1 MSAWPHGDP
10 DAVAKAIV
18 AQPAYHAAPAPATSG
33 FLRFWYEFWDL
44 VDRLLRP
51 FWTWLGHALTNTR
64 GVSPL
69 AWFLIGLTVVATVVL
84 IVRIV
89 LGFVTPAIAARRTA
103 LDGGGL
109 DERRSADE
117 WQRIATGAAA
127 AGEYA
132 RAIAALFAA
141 ALAALDE
148 RMLVPFDPSRT
159 PGEYRRLVRDA
170 RDAADAPFSLL
181 ADRFVRAVYAAGAPQ
196 RADYD
201 AALGALMNLKPLVS
215 A

>member
-1 MSAWPHGDP
+1 VSAWPHGDP
-10 DAVAKAIV
+10 DAVVKAIV

-69 AWFLIGLTVVATVVL
+69 AWVLIGLTVLATVVL

-89 LGFVTPAIAARRTA
+89 LGFVTPAIAARRTS
-103 LDGGGL
+103 LGGGGL

-117 WQRIATGAAA
+117 WQRIAAGAAA

-132 RAIAALFAA
+132 RASGCSCRSIRRARRVSIAGWCATRATRPTRPSACSPIVSF
-141 ALAALDE
+141 
-148 RMLVPFDPSRT
+148 VPCT
-159 PGEYRRLVRDA
+159 PLVR
-170 RDAADAPFSLL
+170 RSGPTTMWRSE
-181 ADRFVRAVYAAGAPQ
+181 R
-196 RADYD
+196 
-201 AALGALMNLKPLVS
+201 S
-215 A
+215 